1 MLAAL
6 QRRKTVPDL
15 QLGAI
20 AITFYDPKKLNLV
33 LIEIFLRS
41 FVHGAHEV
49 EGAAHEKTSH
59 QR

>member
-1 MLAAL
+1 MAASE
-6 QRRKTVPDL
+6 KVPDL
-15 QLGAI
+15 LLGAI

-33 LIEIFLRS
+33 LIKIFPRS

-49 EGAAHEKTSH
+49 DGAAHEKASH